1 MIIWK
6 IQNVQK
12 IVRKPS
18 SYKQSSR
25 VVCLFIY
32 LQQVGNVFY
41 SEETWRDLPLKKVK
55 FFVVL
60 FSYFRLEEKQKFKNQ
75 SASQWVQL
83 RGRKMGFF
91 KEALFSQPKNCVSSL
106 QQRVRSR
113 ATSVWFLIWK
123 ITERGTEKKTRVV
136 IIILHIHIS
145 ITFDI
150 HLSISDGQVR
160 RIIIWYLTYPSLE

>member
-1 MIIWK
+1 MIY
-6 IQNVQK
+6 
-12 IVRKPS
+12 RCL
-18 SYKQSSR
+18 R
-25 VVCLFIY
+25 VVNGFIY

-91 KEALFSQPKNCVSSL
+91 KEALFSQTKNCVSSL

-150 HLSISDGQVR
+150 YLSISDGQVR